1 MAKTISTLISGAAIL
16 PNIFGADSVT
26 STASLA
32 GGSLANRIISTRAMP
47 KDIPLT
53 DTELI
58 QLAKLIEDLQNK
70 LINNYYDY
78 KSSIE
83 ALKVCRQNIILQNK
97 NYSDALKSN
106 NSISI
111 IASSALYDK
120 ELLNEMKLKQQIKLS
135 RLELERLAGSETVD
149 KLTLTKMSGYNID
162 NKPAKKVQSIPTP
175 PKSVNNVQSS
185 NNNHT
190 LSQIFNISNILPKK
204 PPVLSK

>member
-1 MAKTISTLISGAAIL
+1 
-16 PNIFGADSVT
+16 
-26 STASLA
+26 
-32 GGSLANRIISTRAMP
+32 MP

-97 NYSDALKSN
+97 NYSNALKSN
-106 NSISI
+106 NIISI

-149 KLTLTKMSGYNID
+149 KLT
-162 NKPAKKVQSIPTP
+162 
-175 PKSVNNVQSS
+175 
-185 NNNHT
+185 
-190 LSQIFNISNILPKK
+190 
-204 PPVLSK
+204 